1 MSTIK
6 IYTINDLSEKFKAGE
21 GLHDE
26 YVRYID
32 YKQDTEV
39 LQAQIDSLMLE
50 YCPNEMTKEQ
60 MDNWAKHQRCV
71 TKEKQAEIDKA
82 ISEALSPI

>member
-1 MSTIK
+1 MSTVK
-6 IYTINDLSEKFKAGE
+6 TYTINDLSEKFKAGE

-26 YVRYID
+26 YVRLID
-32 YKQDTEV
+32 YKQDTEA

-50 YCPNEMTKEQ
+50 YCPKEVTKEQ
-60 MDNWAKHQRCV
+60 MDNWAKHQRPV
-71 TKEKQAEIDKA
+71 TKEESKEIDQA

>member
-50 YCPNEMTKEQ
+50 YCPKEMTKEQ
-60 MDNWAKHQRCV
+60 LDNWAKHQRPAI
-71 TKEKQAEIDKA
+71 KAESEEIDKA
-82 ISEALSPI
+82 ISETLSPI